1 MDNPTEKEIKKIKS
15 LIDDSIENDEYEDAF
30 YLFIKFVGKMD
41 NNNRDYFF
49 RIYAELLDIKNI

>member
-41 NNNRDYFF
+41 TNNRDYFF
-49 RIYAELLDIKNI
+49 HIYAELLDIKNI